1 MVYPTYY
8 PHRVG
13 SPMLAMPSSWH
24 TSCSNRTNF
33 DSQVLLQRNRSQLYD
48 GSSNCS
54 VNEDQQHWFVL
65 FCLKKIFF
73 LIIEEFS
80 GMLLALMQSTNENYF
95 KVKSYNFQ
103 FQKKNYLTIFRFVSV
118 KFKIRTRII
127 ISVKIH

>member
-1 MVYPTYY
+1 VVYPTYY

-65 FCLKKIFF
+65 FCLNFF
-73 LIIEEFS
+73 FFDNWRVQW
-80 GMLLALMQSTNENYF
+80 MLLALMQSTNKNYF

-103 FQKKNYLTIFRFVSV
+103 LKKNYLTIFRFVSV